1 MKPKPRTENRVPQT
15 RAPPNLTLKRRSFHR
30 LWKAPS
36 LSSRIVQSL
45 RWPGFPQ
52 KLQTCV
58 VFFRSLFYSSG
69 VFFPEALASG
79 LVRGWDLKPVFLV
92 VLGRF
97 FPFFGGRFV
106 LYLVRLKP
114 FVQFVSLVFPS
125 IRTCGRNQRF
135 RCFCGSVGQR
145 NPRSRSPFP
154 FFFLPFLHFCPL
166 RVHIR
171 SVSPC
176 VTRSAP
182 YSSEHQ
188 WLILKSAT
196 PKLHCARIGVDFI
209 TMVWIICFIHSALS
223 CLAENADCFLQRS
236 FRGESSSVPRDM
248 LLFLRSTAPFFW
260 QIIIGFAFWT
270 FLVPVV

>member
-1 MKPKPRTENRVPQT
+1 MSLGFPPPRQPWTEVHWRFLSRV
-15 RAPPNLTLKRRSFHR
+15 
-30 LWKAPS
+30 WG
-36 LSSRIVQSL
+36 LSSNVVMLLLSWFFVCELLQESL

-145 NPRSRSPFP
+145 NPRSRSPFAL
-154 FFFLPFLHFCPL
+154 FFLPFLPFCPL
-166 RVHIR
+166 RLHIR
-171 SVSPC
+171 SVSRLRDTKCSLQQRASMTDIKERNAEIALCSDRCWFYYNGMNYLLHSFGVILPC
-176 VTRSAP
+176 RKR
-182 YSSEHQ
+182 
-188 WLILKSAT
+188 WLFSAT
-196 PKLHCARIGVDFI
+196 
-209 TMVWIICFIHSALS
+209 IISWREF
-223 CLAENADCFLQRS
+223 
-236 FRGESSSVPRDM
+236 FR
-248 LLFLRSTAPFFW
+248 A
-260 QIIIGFAFWT
+260 
-270 FLVPVV
+270 